1 MTISDSQ
8 ESQQHGGEIG
18 QILLRMH
25 GYDKDD
31 LSSDKVPLEDVG
43 YHGPGSVHTAVI
55 AADEVP
61 QIKYVE
67 VEWKY
72 HSSMFNPLTWRIFAS
87 PRIFVTEV
95 TVRVLETQQL

>member
-1 MTISDSQ
+1 
-8 ESQQHGGEIG
+8 
-18 QILLRMH
+18 MH
-25 GYDKDD
+25 GYDQ
-31 LSSDKVPLEDVG
+31 SEVTSDKVALNDVG
-43 YHGPGSVHTAVI
+43 YHGPGSVHTAVV

-61 QIKYVE
+61 AIKFVE

-72 HSSMFNPLTWRIFAS
+72 DSSMFNPLTWRIFAS